1 MDRICTYYSIYRTC
15 IYNMSILSS
24 FLSIYENACSCV
36 RQFTISFME
45 LCTKAVT
52 NNCHHWQNI
61 LNYGNLIPRISNTPI
76 VWFQIYPNMLF
87 HPLPFSLLFTLL
99 SGVKLLLPKKKMAS
113 HKNITAGGSFGY
125 QPWRCN
131 GMRLGKP

>member
-1 MDRICTYYSIYRTC
+1 MHAIIAICTYYSIYRTC

-24 FLSIYENACSCV
+24 FHSIYENACSCV

-45 LCTKAVT
+45 LCTKAVN

-61 LNYGNLIPRISNTPI
+61 LNQSSTNLIPRISNTPI

-99 SGVKLLLPKKKMAS
+99 LGVKLLLPKK
-113 HKNITAGGSFGY
+113 N
-125 QPWRCN
+125 N
-131 GMRLGKP
+131 GLAQKDHRWWKFRIPTLAM